1 MPLILGTNS
10 IKDTSYNVAN
20 SLRFNDDSSDFLNRT
35 PSSAGNRRTFT
46 ISAWV
51 KRGQVTT
58 SSFLFG
64 AWTADNDAG
73 HFAFGFESA
82 ERLTVDTYSTN
93 LLTTTRV
100 FRDPGAWMHVVCA
113 VDTTSGTADQRVR
126 LYVNGTE
133 ETVFSTRNNPSQNA
147 DLQANNS
154 VIQVVGANYYNSQAN
169 VTHDGYMAE
178 FCMIDGQQ
186 LTPTSFGEFDSD
198 SPNIWKPK
206 DVSGLTFG
214 TNGFYQEYKQS
225 GTSQNSSGL
234 GADTSGQ
241 DNHFA
246 VNNLTAIDQSTDT
259 CTNNFATLNPL
270 YTNDGA
276 ITYSEGNLKAAA
288 GSGSA
293 SWTTRYAFSS
303 IGVSAGRWY
312 VEAKCVDSGVGPE
325 QFYFG
330 VGKDINTWS
339 FNSSLGYEDTGQGWG
354 YYANNGNIVNNGND
368 LYTSGNSYTDGD
380 IISMELDLEDMTLDF
395 YKNGVKE
402 GYQVTSL
409 PAGTYHFAINGYQ
422 TIDGEFNFGS
432 PPYSISSGNTDGNGY
447 GNFEYSVP
455 SGHYAL
461 NTKNLAEFG

>member
-10 IKDTSYNVAN
+10 IKDTGYDVAN
-20 SLRFNDDSSDFLNRT
+20 SVRFNSGDSAYMHKT
-35 PSSAGNRRTFT
+35 PSGAGSLTTWTFSTWIKRAKIGATQYIVNVSQSDANYQTFIYFNSNDT
-46 ISAWV
+46 IV
-51 KRGQVTT
+51 
-58 SSFLFG
+58 FF
-64 AWTADNDAG
+64 DINNDADQG
-73 HFAFGFESA
+73 K
-82 ERLTVDTYSTN
+82 LITN
-93 LLTTTRV
+93 RV
-100 FRDPGAWMHVVCA
+100 FRDVGAWMHLA
-113 VDTTSGTADQRVR
+113 FIWNTTSGTAGDRIQLWINGVR
-126 LYVNGTE
+126 
-133 ETVFSTRNNPSQNA
+133 ETSFSTQTNPDQNDSSTLGGAFKIDVGRNLNGGGQEYA
-147 DLQANNS
+147 D
-154 VIQVVGANYYNSQAN
+154 Y
-169 VTHDGYMAE
+169 YMAE
-178 FCMIDGQQ
+178 TVYQNGSAT
-186 LTPTSFGEFDSD
+186 TPVDKFGSFDED
-198 SPNIWKPK
+198 SPTIFKPI
-206 DVSGLTFG
+206 DVSGLTGG
-214 TNGFYQEYKQS
+214 TNGFYLDFEDS
-225 GTSQNSSGL
+225 SNLGNDVFGGTDL
-234 GADTSGQ
+234 TE
-241 DNHFA
+241 
-246 VNNLTAIDQSTDT
+246 VNLAATDQSTDT

-303 IGVSAGRWY
+303 IGVSSGRWY
-312 VEAKCVDSGVGPE
+312 VEAKCVDSGGSN

-330 VGKDINTWS
+330 IAKDIETWS